1 MSSVTSKPA
10 PAGNLARGGLPAW
23 SYDSDEVM
31 ALENELVFWRNWLL
45 VGHVS
50 QIPEPGDFIT
60 RFQRISKLL
69 IL

>member
-1 MSSVTSKPA
+1 MRSVSTEQAS
-10 PAGNLARGGLPAW
+10 AGNYDRGSLPAW
-23 SYDSDEVM
+23 SYDNDEVM
-31 ALENELVFWRNWLL
+31 ALENELVFRRSWLL

-60 RFQRISKLL
+60 RFRRIPKLL